1 MSRFLA
7 CLEMRP
13 VRGTWEYEERRATF
27 EGEVELIFRHPNPLA
42 YMRPRRFRIPMIYA
56 QHVPPAFTY
65 RHGTPPPQPA
75 RRRSHFR
82 FRPAAP
88 ARTPPERAAPEDP
101 SRPGP
106 SRTVRFAPSP
116 ERVSSVVQVDSEE
129 EDPEEG
135 ESEPAGGDAVQTGGE
150 SDQVVPSTG
159 SQWMVD
165 EM

>member
-1 MSRFLA
+1 MTVIRQIT
-7 CLEMRP
+7 M
-13 VRGTWEYEERRATF
+13 GINYRR
-27 EGEVELIFRHPNPLA
+27 
-42 YMRPRRFRIPMIYA
+42 
-56 QHVPPAFTY
+56 
-65 RHGTPPPQPA
+65 GTPPPQPA
-75 RRRSHFR
+75 RCRSHFR

-116 ERVSSVVQVDSEE
+116 EHVPPVVQVDSEE
-129 EDPEEG
+129 EDPDEG
-135 ESEPAGGDAVQTGGE
+135 ESEPVGDDSVQTGGE
-150 SDQVVPSTG
+150 SDQVVTSTG